1 MYRIG
6 QLAKVLNVSESKL
19 RFLEQ
24 QGMVSPL
31 REQSGYRYYSEDSKQ
46 RLELILKAQ
55 LMGFS
60 LKQIRA
66 VQRTNPGSGQHLVDC
81 QLLLPMLQQKLAN
94 IDQQMQELQQQKQ
107 QLQQLASQLAE
118 PTAEQQDRSQGLTA

>member
-6 QLAKVLNVSESKL
+6 QLAKALDIAESKL

-24 QGMVSPL
+24 QGLLHSL
-31 REQSGYRYYSEDSKQ
+31 RQANGYRYYSEESKQ

-66 VQRTNPGSGQHLVDC
+66 VQRTNPGSGQHLIDC
-81 QLLLPMLQQKLAN
+81 QLLMPMLEQKLAD

-118 PTAEQQDRSQGLTA
+118 PTAPPPTA

>member
-31 REQSGYRYYSEDSKQ
+31 REQSGYRYYSEESKQ
-46 RLELILKAQ
+46 WLELILKAQ

-66 VQRTNPGSGQHLVDC
+66 VQRPNPGSDQHLVDC
-81 QLLLPMLQQKLAN
+81 QLLLPMLQQKLAE

-107 QLQQLASQLAE
+107 QLQQLASQLAAS
-118 PTAEQQDRSQGLTA
+118 PT

>member
-6 QLAKVLNVSESKL
+6 QLAKLLNISESKL

-55 LMGFS
+55 QMGFS
-60 LKQIRA
+60 LKQIGA
-66 VQRTNPGSGQHLVDC
+66 VQRPTVSGGQHLVDC
-81 QLLLPMLQQKLAN
+81 QLLLPMLEQKLADL
-94 IDQQMQELQQQKQ
+94 DQQMQELQQQKQ
-107 QLQQLASQLAE
+107 QLQQLANQLAE
-118 PTAEQQDRSQGLTA
+118 PTAQHPTA